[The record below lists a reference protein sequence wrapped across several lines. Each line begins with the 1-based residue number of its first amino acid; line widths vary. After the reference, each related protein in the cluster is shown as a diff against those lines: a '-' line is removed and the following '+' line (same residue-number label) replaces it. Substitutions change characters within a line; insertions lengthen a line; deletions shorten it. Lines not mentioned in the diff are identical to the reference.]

1 MLLWSSFKCSN
12 RVAICGVVVACVL
25 AHASCQQIPR
35 EERAPLEAEPNANSL
50 VENTEK
56 EKPVDRI
63 EWPDEPLDD
72 TPSAVTFLSLVRAPN
87 ESLRAKVRIFNFAEQ
102 DLSQLVLELSCK
114 DVDGRSIP
122 CIKPWSTSRSV
133 PARSHVTH
141 VISAHLPAETDSIDI
156 NVIEAKFTDGRNWPE
171 KD

>member
-1 MLLWSSFKCSN
+1 MRLVLVAGLL
-12 RVAICGVVVACVL
+12 AL
-25 AHASCQQIPR
+25 ASCQQIPR
-35 EERAPLEAEPNANSL
+35 EERGPLEAEPIANQG
-50 VENTEK
+50 VESPK
-56 EKPVDRI
+56 EAKTVDLI

-72 TPSAVTFLSLVRAPN
+72 TPAAVTFLSLVRSQN

-102 DLSQLVLELSCK
+102 DLNQLVLELSCK

-122 CIKPWSTSRSV
+122 CIKPWSTSRVV
-133 PARSHVTH
+133 PARSHVSH

-156 NVIEAKFTDGRNWPE
+156 SVIEGRFADGRSWPE